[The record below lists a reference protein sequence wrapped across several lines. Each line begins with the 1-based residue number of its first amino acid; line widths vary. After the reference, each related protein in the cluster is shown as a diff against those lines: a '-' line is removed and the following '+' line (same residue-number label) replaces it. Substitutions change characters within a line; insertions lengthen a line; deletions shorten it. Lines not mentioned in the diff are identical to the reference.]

1 MPAED
6 CPHSSSYYLQLR
18 DATPWIVQE
27 ASATRVDVT
36 SQPVCWSI
44 AEGTFKCDISYEA
57 RWLGS
62 TGWSEWSNTHT
73 VHDVIVVPEASF
85 ELGLLFGVAA
95 LIYLWGRRNAR
106 RIRETDLD
114 RRKRVWKR

>member
-1 MPAED
+1 MPTDD
-6 CPHSSSYYLQLR
+6 CPHTSSYYLQY
-18 DATPWIVQE
+18 DDTTPWVVQDE
-27 ASATRVDVT
+27 SATRIQIG

-44 AEGTFKCDISYEA
+44 ADGAFKCDISYEA

-62 TGWSEWSNTHT
+62 SGWSAWSNTHT
-73 VHDVIVVPEASF
+73 AHDVIVVPEATV

-106 RIRETDLD
+106 RNRETDLD
-114 RRKRVWKR
+114 RRRRTWKR